1 MLCVVQVSNSQS
13 LDDVVEYFTGIDQGL
28 SRPGQ
33 GVFKPGWEVC
43 LLSLQNI
50 KYCKT
55 TVCCILLHERL
66 WAQIWSGHG
75 SSSLD
80 GRSVLLG
87 TLLAPQVSYCA
98 GVL

>member
-43 LLSLQNI
+43 LI
-50 KYCKT
+50 F
-55 TVCCILLHERL
+55 LLH
-66 WAQIWSGHG
+66 
-75 SSSLD
+75 
-80 GRSVLLG
+80 V
-87 TLLAPQVSYCA
+87 
-98 GVL
+98 